1 MKIEVA
7 KYLCNNHKYLM
18 KGRFKDLA
26 DGWPKE
32 ISFFL
37 TSDQTVHIQFP
48 ELPDT
53 VVPLVS
59 VAEQTNWKEEP
70 KMYDP
75 TQGCILWKLQNSL
88 ELRTA
93 ILSLLGHIY
102 LRKH

>member
-1 MKIEVA
+1 
-7 KYLCNNHKYLM
+7 M

-70 KMYDP
+70 KMYDSN
-75 TQGCILWKLQNSL
+75 TRMHTVEITKQFRTENSN
-88 ELRTA
+88 
-93 ILSLLGHIY
+93 S
-102 LRKH
+102 

>member
-1 MKIEVA
+1 
-7 KYLCNNHKYLM
+7 M

-70 KMYDP
+70 KMYDSN
-75 TQGCILWKLQNSL
+75 TRMQTVEITKQFRTENSN
-88 ELRTA
+88 
-93 ILSLLGHIY
+93 S
-102 LRKH
+102 